1 MRAASVVVLIAI
13 ALPFLL
19 GQFWAYQLGLYALYA
34 AAAVGVGLCWGQ
46 AGFLPLG
53 QALFFGLAAYISGLA
68 FIAFQDSPIV
78 SVLTLPLAAIV
89 SGLLAYL
96 IGIVIF
102 RRSGES
108 GAYFSMITLALALL
122 AFQVATSWNSVT
134 GGFNGLKGIPGLPGL
149 DDISDVYYVAA
160 SVLLAL
166 LAFGAWLYNAPIGV
180 LWRALAQ
187 NERRLKLFGF
197 DTDQLKAVAFGV
209 SGLMAGIGGAIYA
222 PQQGIVTPQV
232 IGFGLSAD
240 LVIWAAVG
248 GRASLLGPVIG
259 TLVVGSLTGQLR
271 DTLPFWEV
279 LMGLFFIAIVLV
291 FPRGIAGLAD
301 PLLRRFPARK
311 RERAALAAPGDAAAR
326 PPAKLALNGV
336 SVHVGEVTIL
346 DKLSVDFD
354 QAGIFCVIG
363 PNGAGKTSMFNVVS
377 GELTTLGGEIDL
389 GGLKIAGLPPN
400 RVSGLGV
407 ARKLQIP
414 SVFPDLSIADNLAV
428 ALWSGRAGKLA
439 LLDPRLRRW
448 TSPML
453 KELQSRY
460 PFLAAS
466 TRKAAELSHGEQQI
480 LELAMALLTEPRV
493 LLLDEPCAGLS
504 PEETAAVMEIIRW
517 AALRLGGS
525 IIIIEHDMSLVKE
538 LAQIVYVLHNG
549 ALLAK
554 GNVTAIQADP
564 AVRAVY
570 VGGEK

>member
-1 MRAASVVVLIAI
+1 
-13 ALPFLL
+13 LL
-19 GQFWAYQLGLYALYA
+19 
-34 AAAVGVGLCWGQ
+34 AV
-46 AGFLPLG
+46 
-53 QALFFGLAAYISGLA
+53 LA
-68 FIAFQDSPIV
+68 FA
-78 SVLTLPLAAIV
+78 
-89 SGLLAYL
+89 G
-96 IGIVIF
+96 
-102 RRSGES
+102 
-108 GAYFSMITLALALL
+108 
-122 AFQVATSWNSVT
+122 
-134 GGFNGLKGIPGLPGL
+134 
-149 DDISDVYYVAA
+149 
-160 SVLLAL
+160 
-166 LAFGAWLYNAPIGV
+166 WLYNAPIGV

-187 NERRLKLFGF
+187 NERRLQLFGF
-197 DTDQLKAVAFGV
+197 DTNQLKAVAFGI
-209 SGLMAGIGGAIYA
+209 SGLMAGVGGAIYA

-232 IGFGLSAD
+232 IGFGLSAE

-248 GRASLLGPVIG
+248 GRASLFGPVIG
-259 TLVVGSLTGQLR
+259 TLLVGSLTAQLR

-279 LMGLFFIAIVLV
+279 LMALFFIAIVLV
-291 FPRGIAGLAD
+291 FPRGVAGLAE
-301 PLLRRFPARK
+301 PLLRRFPPRRRK
-311 RERAALAAPGDAAAR
+311 QAAIIAPGDPAAR
-326 PPAKLALNGV
+326 PLAKLVLHDV

-346 DKLSVDFD
+346 DGLSVDFE

-363 PNGAGKTSMFNVVS
+363 PNGAGKTSMFNAVS
-377 GELTTLGGEIDL
+377 GELGAASGKIGLGGVMTS
-389 GGLKIAGLPPN
+389 GLAPH
-400 RVSGLGV
+400 RVSALGV

-460 PFLAAS
+460 PFLAAGA
-466 TRKAAELSHGEQQI
+466 RKAAELSHGEQQI

-504 PEETAAVMEIIRW
+504 PEETAAAMEIIRW
-517 AALRLGGS
+517 AQQRLGGA

-554 GNVTAIQADP
+554 GSVAAIQADP